1 MAQAIPTFTVLGAID
16 PSKSKVIPKPAP
28 DEALVR
34 NGPKVNVV
42 KAAIQSTAV
51 YPGQEGH
58 CDAIFTA
65 GKRGVQ
71 ELPVMI
77 TMRQRSP
84 RWTSLFMLLALL
96 CCLFVPAESVKH
108 ENFKTCEQSG
118 FCKRNRQFA
127 DDVSASSSW
136 SSPYVLDPASLTFKD
151 GQLDAIVLK
160 TLNEG
165 EEKVRL
171 PLTVT
176 FLESG
181 VARVTLDEEKR
192 AKGDIELRHDSKARK
207 ERYNEAGQWALVGGL
222 KPSTSAAL
230 SSEAADGYT
239 KVVYGKGSKHQA
251 IIRHAPFGIEFQRDG
266 ETQVKF
272 NERGF
277 MNIEHWR
284 RKVEK
289 PQEEKKEGEEE
300 TKEEKKAE
308 ETGEDES
315 TWWDEDFGGN
325 TDSKPKGPEAIAMD
339 ISFPGYAHVFGIPEH
354 ATRLSLKTTRGGD
367 DAYTEPYRLFNAD
380 VFEYLIDSPMTLYG
394 AIPFMQAHRKG
405 STVGVFWLNAA
416 ETWIDITKKRNTANP
431 LALGVE
437 GHTDTQTHWISESGL
452 LDVFVFLGPTPQD
465 LTRQYG
471 ELTGYTAMPQSFA
484 IAYHQCRW
492 NYVSDEDVKDVDR
505 RFDKFNI
512 PYDVI
517 WLDIEYTQEKKYFTW
532 DPLTFPNPD
541 TMHEHLDKHERKL
554 VAIIDPHIKN
564 THDYPIIDEMKKK
577 DLAVKNKDGA
587 QYEGWC
593 WPGSSMWID
602 CFNPAAID
610 WWKSLFK
617 YDKFVGTASNTFIWN
632 DMNEPSVFNG
642 PETTMPKDNIHHG
655 NWEHRDVHNING
667 MTFHNATYQAI
678 IERKKGEL
686 RRPFVLT
693 RAFYSGSQRSAAM
706 WTGDNQ
712 ADWPHLEASIPMVL
726 NQGISGFP
734 FGGADVGGF
743 FGNPSKELFT
753 RWYQAGIY
761 YPFFRGHAHIDT
773 RRREPYVA
781 GSPYTEIVTQ
791 ALRLRYQLL
800 PAWYTAFHEAH
811 TSGAPII
818 RPNFY
823 VHPDDEAGFAID
835 DQLYIGSSGL
845 LAKPVTKEGADSVSV
860 YIADDQPYY
869 DYFDYTTY
877 QGKGHHTV
885 PAPLDKIPL
894 LMQGGNV
901 IPRRDRPRRSS
912 GLMKY
917 DPFTLVVV
925 LDKDGNADGTLYLDD
940 GETFDYEMG
949 ALIHRRFS
957 FDGPRQ
963 VFTSSNLDTSSQST
977 VKCEKYLKTM
987 EKVRVEKIIIVGAPK
1002 AWKDKHEVV
1011 VMQEGEKET
1020 QRKKPVPI
1028 EYHAAEGKK
1037 AAFAIVRDPKVYITR
1052 GWKVDFGDKG
1062 AGHEGHGHAH

>member
-1 MAQAIPTFTVLGAID
+1 MNSSTH
-16 PSKSKVIPKPAP
+16 
-28 DEALVR
+28 R
-34 NGPKVNVV
+34 
-42 KAAIQSTAV
+42 AA
-51 YPGQEGH
+51 
-58 CDAIFTA
+58 
-65 GKRGVQ
+65 
-71 ELPVMI
+71 
-77 TMRQRSP
+77 P
-84 RWTSLFMLLALL
+84 RWTAVFLLWAVL
-96 CCLFVPAESVKH
+96 CCLFAPAVSVKH
-108 ENFKTCEQSG
+108 ENFKTCDQSG
-118 FCKRNRQFA
+118 FCKRNRLFA
-127 DDVSASSSW
+127 DDVSAASSYT
-136 SSPYVLDPASLTFKD
+136 SPYAVVPASIKFNK
-151 GQLDAIVLK
+151 GQLEAVVLK
-160 TLNEG
+160 TVKVG
-165 EEKVRL
+165 GEKVPL
-171 PLTVT
+171 PLTIT

-192 AKGDIELRHDSKARK
+192 AKGHIDLRHDSKARK
-207 ERYNEAGQWALVGGL
+207 ERYNEAGKWALVGGL
-222 KPSTSAAL
+222 NPAEGAAL
-230 SSEAADGYT
+230 AETADAGYT
-239 KVVYGKGSKHQA
+239 KVVYGKGGSHQA
-251 IIRHAPFGIEFQRDG
+251 IIRHAPFSIDFQRDG

-277 MNIEHWR
+277 LNVEHWR
-284 RKVEK
+284 PKIEK
-289 PQEEKKEGEEE
+289 PVEEKKEGEEE
-300 TKEEKKAE
+300 AKEEDKKE
-308 ETGEDES
+308 EAKGEDES
-315 TWWDEDFGGN
+315 TWWDETFGGN
-325 TDSKPKGPEAIAMD
+325 TDSKPRGPEAVALD
-339 ISFPGYAHVFGIPEH
+339 ISFPGYEHVFGIPEH

-367 DAYTEPYRLFNAD
+367 DAYTEPYRLYNAD
-380 VFEYLIDSPMTLYG
+380 VFEYEMDSPMTLYG

-416 ETWIDITKKRNTANP
+416 ETWIDVVKTKNTANP
-431 LALGVE
+431 LALGLK

-492 NYVSDEDVKDVDR
+492 NYVTDEDVKDVDR

-532 DPLTFPNPD
+532 DPLTFVDPD
-541 TMHEHLDKHERKL
+541 KMQKQLAKRDRKL

-564 THDYPIIDEMKKK
+564 TDNYPVIDELKKK
-577 DLAVKNKDGA
+577 DLAVKNKDGN

-610 WWKSLFK
+610 WWKGLFK
-617 YDKFVGTASNTFIWN
+617 YDKFKGTASNTFIWN

-642 PETTMPKDNIHHG
+642 PETTMPKDNLHHG

-678 IERKKGEL
+678 TERKKGEV

-706 WTGDNQ
+706 WTGDNL
-712 ADWPHLEASIPMVL
+712 AEWAHLEASLPMVL

-734 FGGADVGGF
+734 FAGADVGGF
-743 FGNPSKELFT
+743 FGNPSKELLT

-773 RRREPYVA
+773 RRREPYIP
-781 GSPYTEIVTQ
+781 GSPYTEIITQ

-800 PAWYTAFHEAH
+800 PAWYTAFHEAS
-811 TSGAPII
+811 TTGAPII

-823 VHPDDEAGFAID
+823 IHPEDENGFAVD
-835 DQLYIGSSGL
+835 DQLYIGSTGL

-860 YIADDQPYY
+860 YIADSQPYY

-877 QGKGHHTV
+877 TGAGHHTV
-885 PAPLDKIPL
+885 AAPLDKIPL
-894 LMQGGNV
+894 LMQGGHI

-925 LDKDGNADGTLYLDD
+925 LDKDGNASGTLYLDD
-940 GETFDYEMG
+940 GETFDYQQG
-949 ALIHRRFS
+949 AFIHRRFD
-957 FDGPRQ
+957 FDSKREIL
-963 VFTSSNLDTSSQST
+963 TSANVDISSPSSKTQ
-977 VKCEKYLKTM
+977 KYIKLM

-1002 AWKDKHEVV
+1002 AWKGKEHVIIME
-1011 VMQEGEKET
+1011 EGQKESRR
-1020 QRKKPVPI
+1020 RKEAKL

-1037 AAFAIVRDPKVYITR
+1037 AAWAVVRSPKVGIGR
-1052 GWKVDFGDKG
+1052 GWRVDFGDKG
-1062 AGHEGHGHAH
+1062 VGHEHHGHEH